1 VTQLR
6 EPDDARC
13 ERPDRPDVG
22 PARHTTPHTTGDD
35 GSLISG
41 LHYIAFRLKDD
52 PVKLKAAYAALEQRN
67 QPLSEDIINPRPG
80 ESRMDVVRRAV
91 AEWN

>member
-1 VTQLR
+1 MMPVVKDPIGQTWDPR
-6 EPDDARC
+6 
-13 ERPDRPDVG
+13 V
-22 PARHTTPHTTGDD
+22 TPHPILPETMVPWYRD
-35 GSLISG
+35 
-41 LHYIAFRLKDD
+41 YIAFRLKDD

-67 QPLSEDIINPRPG
+67 QPLIEDIINPHPG